1 MSVKSL
7 WARIHALVTGVVE
20 WVDPDT
26 GEVTER
32 DHLSWRDRWALFGIH
47 SWDWRWVRRYGKQ
60 GCGCTLNPITRRKV
74 LTRLGCPEHCPMD
87 WLDDDL
93 EEADRMTDHE

>member
-1 MSVKSL
+1 MMVKEL
-7 WARIHALVTGVVE
+7 WARAHVLATGIVE
-20 WVDPDT
+20 WADPDT

-32 DHLSWRDRWALFGIH
+32 DNLSWRDRWAIFGIH

-60 GCGCTLNPITRRKV
+60 ACGCTINPLTRRPV
-74 LTRLGCPEHCPMD
+74 LTVLGCREHCPME

-93 EEADRMTDHE
+93 EMTDKMTDHE